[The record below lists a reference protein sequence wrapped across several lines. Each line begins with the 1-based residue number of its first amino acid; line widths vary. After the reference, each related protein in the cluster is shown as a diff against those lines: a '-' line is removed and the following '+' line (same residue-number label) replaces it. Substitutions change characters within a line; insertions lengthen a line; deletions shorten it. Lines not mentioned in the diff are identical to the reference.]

1 MGAFVGSPRAIGRAT
16 MIMALNSALMCRQQE
31 ALHRQRA
38 AETPLAQ
45 VRAVALRA
53 AMAWRHQAVE
63 AADIEAG
70 VGHVLSAEDAAIALE
85 FLIEDAADP
94 EEPDDHVRCQR
105 RRRRRPRSEY
115 GRLITG
121 QGRLDGPS

>member
-1 MGAFVGSPRAIGRAT
+1 

-53 AMAWRHQAVE
+53 AVAWRHQAVE

-94 EEPDDHVRCQR
+94 EEPDDHVVSEEAAQATSIRV
-105 RRRRRPRSEY
+105 RPPHY
-115 GRLITG
+115 GTG
-121 QGRLDGPS
+121 AP